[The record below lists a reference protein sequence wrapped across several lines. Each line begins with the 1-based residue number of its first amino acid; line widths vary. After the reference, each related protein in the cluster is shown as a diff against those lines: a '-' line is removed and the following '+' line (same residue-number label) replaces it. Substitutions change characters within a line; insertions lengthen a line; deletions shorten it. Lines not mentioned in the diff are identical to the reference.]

1 MTLERLEVGLPDGR
15 AARAETEN
23 RRPDPRDGMAAVLAS
38 HPGYSW
44 VWTDE
49 IRCQG
54 KECGASLEIPLLNST
69 PLVAHAAF
77 VHHQEKY
84 LQQSLTL
91 SRAVS

>member
-1 MTLERLEVGLPDGR
+1 MTLEPLEVELP
-15 AARAETEN
+15 ARGADRTENEN
-23 RRPDPRDGMAAVLAS
+23 RRADPRDGMAAVLAS

-54 KECGASLEIPLLNST
+54 KECGARLEIPLLNST
-69 PLVAHAAF
+69 QLVAHAAF
-77 VHHQEKY
+77 ADHQEKY
-84 LQQSLTL
+84 LQQSLAL